1 MRRLMFSAL
10 AAVLH
15 GAIAGG
21 QPRAVVVD
29 RGPGDSGRILSE
41 ILAGPHRLVEP
52 GQDTSW
58 FTLGRDEQLPGSLVV
73 LGRTTAVEG
82 QVDRDVVVVG
92 GDLFVRPAARV
103 NGRAIAIGGGVYPST
118 LATIGGGVQA
128 FRDNTF
134 DIRRTDA
141 AYELSY
147 RSLYEDATPP
157 LILPGIYGLRVPSYD
172 RVNGASIPLG
182 PSLTFAGGRGQ
193 ADFVVTYRSDLG
205 QFDPSATATLEVGRR
220 QRLEGFAGRGTFSN
234 DDWIWSDLVN
244 SLSALVLGR
253 DTRNYYRADR
263 AQLTAHRAWETATMI
278 IEPFVGARGERS
290 WAVGPVV
297 GDTSSPWSIF
307 ERSDTLEGML
317 RPNPQVGEL
326 TIVSALAGTALRWES
341 GGVRANGRL
350 FAEQSLNASG
360 PAASGGG
367 TDDLFT
373 QVTSELDIAFLTF
386 GDQLYE
392 IGARWMTTPIG
403 PPPPQRFAYIGGSGT
418 LPFLDLLEQGGD
430 ELLFLD
436 QRYSLP
442 LTKIQLGLLGVPSLQ
457 LRHRLG
463 SAGFERLPSLEQ
475 ALGVGVVVSVARG
488 EFLIDPATGKTR
500 VSVGFS
506 FAR

>member
-1 MRRLMFSAL
+1 MCTAL
-10 AAVLH
+10 ATVLH
-15 GAIAGG
+15 GAVADA
-21 QPRAVVVD
+21 QPRVVVVD

-52 GQDTSW
+52 GVDTSW
-58 FTLGRDEQLPGSLVV
+58 FVLPRDAQTPGSVVV

-82 QVDRDVVVVG
+82 QVDGDVVVVG

-118 LATIGGGVQA
+118 LATIGGGTQA

-134 DIRRTDA
+134 DIRRRDTI
-141 AYELSY
+141 YELSY

-157 LILPGIYGLRVPSYD
+157 LTLPGIYGLRVPSYD
-172 RVNGASIPLG
+172 RVNGASIPAG
-182 PSLTFAGGRGQ
+182 PSLAFAGGRGN
-193 ADFVVTYRSDLG
+193 ANFLVTYRSDLG
-205 QFDPSATATLEVGRR
+205 KFDPSAEATLELSRR
-220 QRLEGFAGRGTFSN
+220 LRLEGFAGRGTFSN

-244 SLSALVLGR
+244 SLSTFVFGR

-263 AQLTAHRAWETATMI
+263 AQLTAHRTWETATMV

-290 WAVGPVV
+290 WAVGPTV
-297 GDTSSPWSIF
+297 GDSSSAWSIF

-317 RPNPQVGEL
+317 RPNPQVGDL
-326 TIVSALAGTALRWES
+326 TIVSALAGAALQWES

-360 PAASGGG
+360 PAASGG

-373 QVTSELDIAFLTF
+373 QITSQLYVAFLTF

-392 IGARWMTTPIG
+392 IDARWMTTPFG
-403 PPPPQRFAYIGGSGT
+403 QSPVQRFAYIGGSGT
-418 LPFLDLLEQGGD
+418 LRFLDLLEQGGD

-442 LTKIQLGLLGVPSLQ
+442 LTRIQLGRLGVPSLQ

-475 ALGVGVVVSVARG
+475 TLGLGLIVSVVRG
-488 EFLIDPATGKTR
+488 EFLIDPATGETR
-500 VSVGFS
+500 FSLGFA

>member
-1 MRRLMFSAL
+1 MFTAIATIFC
-10 AAVLH
+10 AAV
-15 GAIAGG
+15 ADA

-41 ILAGPHRLVEP
+41 VLAGPHRLVEP

-58 FTLGRDEQLPGSLVV
+58 FVLPRDERQSGSLVV
-73 LGRTTAVEG
+73 LGRTTAIEG
-82 QVDRDVVVVG
+82 HVDKDVVVVG

-118 LATIGGGVQA
+118 LAAIGGGVRA

-134 DIRRTDA
+134 GIRGSDSV
-141 AYELSY
+141 YELSY

-157 LILPGIYGLRVPSYD
+157 LTFPGIYGLRVPSYD
-172 RVNGASIPLG
+172 RVNGASVRAG
-182 PSLTFAGGRGQ
+182 PSLTFADGRGN
-193 ADFVVTYRSDLG
+193 ADFIVTYRSDLG
-205 QFDPSATATLEVGRR
+205 QIDPSSAATLELGRR
-220 QRLEGFAGRGTFSN
+220 LRLEGFAGRGTFSN
-234 DDWIWSDLVN
+234 DEWIWSDLVN
-244 SLSALVLGR
+244 SLSTLVFGK

-263 AQLTAHRAWETATMI
+263 AQLTAHRKWETATMV

-290 WAVGPVV
+290 WAVGPEV

-307 ERSDTLEGML
+307 ERSDTLEGMF

-326 TIVSALAGTALRWES
+326 TIVSALLGTALQWES
-341 GGVRANGRL
+341 GGVRATGRL

-360 PAASGGG
+360 PASSG

-373 QVTSELDIAFLTF
+373 LVTSELSVAFLTF

-392 IGARWMTTPIG
+392 IDARWMTTPVG
-403 PPPPQRFAYIGGSGT
+403 APPPQRFAYIGGSGT

-442 LTKIQLGLLGVPSLQ
+442 LTRVQLGRLGVPSLQ

-475 ALGVGVVVSVARG
+475 ALGVGLIVSIIRG
-488 EFLIDPATGKTR
+488 EFLIDPATGQTD
-500 VSVGFS
+500 VAVGFS

>member
-1 MRRLMFSAL
+1 MFAAL
-10 AAVLH
+10 ATVPYAAV
-15 GAIAGG
+15 AEG
-21 QPRAVVVD
+21 QPRTVVVD

-41 ILAGPHRLVEP
+41 VLAGPHRLVEP
-52 GQDTSW
+52 GPDTSW
-58 FTLGRDEQLPGSLVV
+58 FVLPRDERLPGSLVV

-134 DIRRTDA
+134 DIRGRDSV
-141 AYELSY
+141 YELSY
-147 RSLYEDATPP
+147 RSLYQDATPP
-157 LILPGIYGLRVPSYD
+157 LTLPGIYGLRVPSYD
-172 RVNGASIPLG
+172 RVNGASIRAG
-182 PSLTFAGGRGQ
+182 PSLAFADGRGN
-193 ADFVVTYRSDLG
+193 ADFIVTYRSDLG
-205 QFDPSATATLEVGRR
+205 QFDPSAAATLELGRR
-220 QRLEGFAGRGTFSN
+220 LRLEGFAGRGTFSN
-234 DDWIWSDLVN
+234 DEWIWSDQVN
-244 SLSALVLGR
+244 SLSTLVFGR

-263 AQLTAHRAWETATMI
+263 AQLTAHRAWETATMV

-290 WAVGPVV
+290 WAVGPTV

-326 TIVSALAGTALRWES
+326 TIVSALAGTALQWES

-360 PAASGGG
+360 PASSG

-373 QVTSELDIAFLTF
+373 QVTSELSVAFLTF

-392 IGARWMTTPIG
+392 IDARWMTTPVG
-403 PPPPQRFAYIGGSGT
+403 PPPAQRFAYIGGSGT

-442 LTKIQLGLLGVPSLQ
+442 LTKIQLGRLGVPSLQ

-475 ALGVGVVVSVARG
+475 ALGVGLIVSVVRG
-488 EFLIDPATGKTR
+488 EFVIDPATGETD